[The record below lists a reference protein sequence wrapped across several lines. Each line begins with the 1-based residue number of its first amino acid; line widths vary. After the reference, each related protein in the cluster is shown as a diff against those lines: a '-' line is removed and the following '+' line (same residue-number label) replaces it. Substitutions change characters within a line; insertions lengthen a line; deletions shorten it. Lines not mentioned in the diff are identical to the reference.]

1 MSAAPIVSV
10 MVVDDDQDIR
20 EILDEVL
27 TRARHSVVTASNGAT
42 ALDLLKSV
50 RPRVILLDLNMPVM
64 DGFEFL
70 RIRKSDRAIAQIPTV
85 IMSALHRMRERIAD
99 LAVDDVLEKPVDL
112 DHLLRVVKHHCES
125 DTTTGAP

>member
-1 MSAAPIVSV
+1 MSAPATVSV
-10 MVVDDDQDIR
+10 MVVDDDEDIR

-27 TRARHSVVTASNGAT
+27 TRARYSVVTASNGAT

-70 RIRKSDRAIAQIPTV
+70 RIRKSDSATAEIPTV
-85 IMSALHRMRERIAD
+85 IMSALHRMRERIAE

-112 DHLLRVVKHHCES
+112 DHLLRVVKHYCES
-125 DTTTGAP
+125 DTTTP